1 MKLTDKIKRAFNRT
15 KETNTPKGTRKE
27 IGLEDL
33 QNYTYTIGGINL
45 KDVANSPDYSETI
58 YFICLKH
65 LSETLSKMSWEKRK
79 NTKEQGR
86 EKIFDNE
93 LDLLLNV
100 KPNPYLTASQFWA
113 TVELNKLHF
122 GNAYVWIETN
132 EKGFIKNLWQL
143 PSRNMEVWV
152 DDKGIFE
159 SDEGIWYVWTDVRT
173 GKRYRFCKDEIL
185 HFKTSFSFDGLV
197 GMPVREILKTQIN
210 TNKHAEAFLNK
221 FYQSGMYGSKLLV
234 HYTGQMDSASE
245 NALVEEIERFTAK
258 TSNGK
263 IMPLPLGF
271 QAVVLDMKLADA
283 QFFENNKVTA
293 LQIAGAFG
301 IKPNVI
307 NDYSKSSY
315 SNSESQQLDFYVNT
329 LQPLFKSYEQEM
341 TSKLLR
347 SDEQENGMRLNINE
361 KILFKMDSKTQSEV
375 ITTYLNNFAMTVNE
389 AREELDLPYISEEKG
404 GNKLIGN
411 GNAITLDKAGC
422 NIKREKRGCKM
433 KDFKVLKAR
442 AKADN
447 VIEVDIY
454 GDIIATESEQ
464 TSYED
469 VTPLY
474 IKDFLAFAG
483 NRELEININSLGGDV
498 NAGIAIYN
506 MLKNYKN
513 TKRVYIQ
520 GIAGSISSVV
530 AMAGDEIYMAD
541 NAQLMIHRAWCIQ
554 VGNAQEMQKAVDFLN
569 KLDGIIADVYMTK
582 ITKKDVTR
590 YDILNMMSDETWLTG
605 VEASKIFDIKLSGAQ
620 QVYAKAGDI
629 SRLKKMPDSV
639 KAMLLNE
646 QKEKEKQLEIEK
658 EKLNLLLLTKGA

>member
-1 MKLTDKIKRAFNRT
+1 MKLTDRIKKAFNRT

-33 QNYTYTIGGINL
+33 QNYTYTIGGIDL

-65 LSETLSKMSWEKRK
+65 LSETMSKMSWEKRK
-79 NTKEQGR
+79 VTKEQGR
-86 EKIFDNE
+86 EKIFDNK

-113 TVELNKLHF
+113 TIELNKLHY
-122 GNAYVWIETN
+122 GNAYVWIETDT
-132 EKGFIKNLWQL
+132 KGYIKHLWQL
-143 PSRNMEVWV
+143 PSKNMEVWV

-159 SDEGIWYVWTDVRT
+159 SDEGIWYVWTDART

-185 HFKTSFSFDGLV
+185 HFKTPFSFDGLV
-197 GMPVREILKTQIN
+197 GMPVREVLKTQIN

-221 FYQSGMYGSKLLV
+221 FYKSGMYGSKLLV
-234 HYTGQMDSASE
+234 HYTGQLDNASE
-245 NALVEEIERFTAK
+245 MALVSEIEKFAEK
-258 TSNGK
+258 TGNGK

-283 QFFENNKVTA
+283 QFFENNKLTA

-347 SDEQENGMRLNINE
+347 SDEMQKGMRLNINE

-411 GNAITLDKAGC
+411 GNAITLDKAGVQY
-422 NIKREKRGCKM
+422 KEGEKGR
-433 KDFKVLKAR
+433 
-442 AKADN
+442 
-447 VIEVDIY
+447 
-454 GDIIATESEQ
+454 
-464 TSYED
+464 
-469 VTPLY
+469 
-474 IKDFLAFAG
+474 
-483 NRELEININSLGGDV
+483 
-498 NAGIAIYN
+498 
-506 MLKNYKN
+506 
-513 TKRVYIQ
+513 
-520 GIAGSISSVV
+520 
-530 AMAGDEIYMAD
+530 
-541 NAQLMIHRAWCIQ
+541 
-554 VGNAQEMQKAVDFLN
+554 
-569 KLDGIIADVYMTK
+569 
-582 ITKKDVTR
+582 
-590 YDILNMMSDETWLTG
+590 
-605 VEASKIFDIKLSGAQ
+605 
-620 QVYAKAGDI
+620 
-629 SRLKKMPDSV
+629 
-639 KAMLLNE
+639 
-646 QKEKEKQLEIEK
+646 
-658 EKLNLLLLTKGA
+658 